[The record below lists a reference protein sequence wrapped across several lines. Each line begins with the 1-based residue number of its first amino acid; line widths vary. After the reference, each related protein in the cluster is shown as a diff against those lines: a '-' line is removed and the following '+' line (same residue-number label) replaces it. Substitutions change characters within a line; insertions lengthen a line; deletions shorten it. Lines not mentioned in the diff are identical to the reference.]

1 MEKFSEFYA
10 KKLNENIGN
19 NLTDAEIDAYYQ
31 ERNKFRD
38 TASRVKG
45 MHPEVTVQM
54 DRKDGSLHMWMGRQ
68 NIVLKDGKYVAVTL
82 KKRMMRPEAGK
93 ESDVV
98 VRDPNSVDKILN
110 DLNDDDLWWVKKGNL
125 LYTTEIPDK
134 YFMQTN
140 Q

>member
-82 KKRMMRPEAGK
+82 KKNQMLSSE
-93 ESDVV
+93 
-98 VRDPNSVDKILN
+98 ILI
-110 DLNDDDLWWVKKGNL
+110 L
-125 LYTTEIPDK
+125 LIK
-134 YFMQTN
+134 F
-140 Q
+140 